1 MFGLVPGLEFGL
13 LELEPESLLLCLG
26 PTPAVTPALGR
37 VALPRP
43 GEPRR
48 GVLVPASRV
57 LLRQWGVAGLES
69 NTVQL
74 PISLLELPAVLT
86 PEPAPGVTVV
96 WLELAAGMLGLLSLN
111 DGGRGGGQSEPELG
125 RSSLEPEENQDSRHD
140 SQLEY
145 WIVLEFGEGR
155 GWEFEAGSRLTDTQP
170 WGSPS
175 YQRHASP
182 EVTLGSTAPGIC
194 RVMEPGLRSKLTSFS

>member
-1 MFGLVPGLEFGL
+1 MFGLVPGLELGL

-43 GEPRR
+43 GEPRPPC
-48 GVLVPASRV
+48 GVLMPASRV
-57 LLRQWGVAGLES
+57 LLRQWGVAGIAVS
-69 NTVQL
+69 NTLQL
-74 PISLLELPAVLT
+74 PISCLLEPV
-86 PEPAPGVTVV
+86 PAPGVTP
-96 WLELAAGMLGLLSLN
+96 ELAAMLGLLSLN

-145 WIVLEFGEGR
+145 WIVLELGEGR
-155 GWEFEAGSRLTDTQP
+155 GWGDESNRPNL
-170 WGSPS
+170 
-175 YQRHASP
+175 
-182 EVTLGSTAPGIC
+182 IC
-194 RVMEPGLRSKLTSFS
+194 ETIENVNFWEILFFCMVKYSQIS

>member
-26 PTPAVTPALGR
+26 PTPAVTPALGK

-57 LLRQWGVAGLES
+57 LLRQLGVAGLES
-69 NTVQL
+69 NTVEL

-140 SQLEY
+140 SQFEY
-145 WIVLEFGEGR
+145 WIVLELGEGR
-155 GWEFEAGSRLTDTQP
+155 G
-170 WGSPS
+170 
-175 YQRHASP
+175 
-182 EVTLGSTAPGIC
+182 
-194 RVMEPGLRSKLTSFS
+194 